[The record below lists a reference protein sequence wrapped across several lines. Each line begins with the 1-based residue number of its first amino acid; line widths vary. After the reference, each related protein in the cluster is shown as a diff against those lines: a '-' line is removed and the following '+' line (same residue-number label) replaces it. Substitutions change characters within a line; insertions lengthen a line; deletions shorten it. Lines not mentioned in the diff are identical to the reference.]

1 MNRDEIVTHFVEL
14 SGRYDLVSDAIASN
28 YANASPIGANFF
40 VNSAVRWLENKVN
53 RRKEYLWERVD
64 IAVGQVLQTVKN
76 VKSFKE
82 VWIMNVDGRTILVK
96 KSIGWLRENYGA
108 ASGIVDDKP
117 KYWAPVPVGFSI
129 NERGFGP
136 ELIAD
141 GGFYEGNPLVWTAG
155 GNWGIASGLAT
166 IGTASASTL
175 THLATVTLVVGTTYV
190 LEYTVV
196 GRTAGSVTPTVG
208 GVGLTA
214 RSTNGIFTQNVTPTS
229 TSGISFLSSAA
240 FLGSIDNVSLKE
252 VFRTDRRDF
261 TFDVDD
267 VVLGDTYDTG
277 AIMWMPP
284 TDAVYTLSILAQFY
298 ERELINGTDV
308 NFWSSQFP
316 ETLIQAAM
324 LMLERFYRNTE
335 GVRDHQ
341 AAILDDLRGIDF
353 EIVEEEISGINTMQ
367 G

>member
-1 MNRDEIVTHFVEL
+1 MTRDEIVTHFVEL
-14 SGRYDLVSDAIASN
+14 SGRYDLVTDAMASN
-28 YANASPIGANFF
+28 YANASPIGADFF

-53 RRKEYLWERVD
+53 RRKEFLWEKVD
-64 IAVGQVLQTVKN
+64 IAVGQVLQTIRN

-96 KSIGWLRENYGA
+96 KSVGWLRENYGA
-108 ASGIVDDKP
+108 ASGVTDDKP
-117 KYWAPVPVGFSI
+117 KYWAPVPVGFSS
-129 NERGFGP
+129 NQRQFGP
-136 ELIAD
+136 NLVANGHFYTD
-141 GGFYEGNPLVWTAG
+141 LDWLTTGG
-155 GNWGIASGLAT
+155 WGITSGRAT
-166 IGTASASTL
+166 ITEAAASILSQ
-175 THLATVTLVVGTTYV
+175 TVLSVVIGQTYK
-190 LEYTVV
+190 LEYTIS
-196 GRTAGSVTPTVG
+196 GITAGNITPAVGTVNGSVRSVNGTFVENIIPTAVSG
-208 GVGLTA
+208 FTFTA
-214 RSTNGIFTQNVTPTS
+214 
-229 TSGISFLSSAA
+229 SSN
-240 FLGSIDNVSLKE
+240 FLGNIDNISLKE
-252 VFRTDRRDF
+252 VFSTGVTDF
-261 TFDVDD
+261 SFDNDD
-267 VVLGDTYDTG
+267 SVFGDTFDTG

-298 ERELINGTDV
+298 ERELINATDV

-341 AAILDDLRGIDF
+341 AAILEDLRGIDF

>member
-14 SGRYDLVSDAIASN
+14 SGRYDLVTDPIGSN
-28 YANASPIGANFF
+28 YANASPIGADFF
-40 VNSAVRWLENKVN
+40 VNSAVRWLENRVN
-53 RRKEYLWERVD
+53 RRKEFLWERVD
-64 IAVGQVLQTVKN
+64 IAVGQVLQTVRN

-96 KSIGWLRENYGA
+96 KSLGWLRENYGA
-108 ASGIVDDKP
+108 ASGVTDDKP

-129 NERGFGP
+129 NERDFGP
-136 ELIAD
+136 ELLAD
-141 GGFYEGNPLVWTAG
+141 GGFYDGNALVWTDG
-155 GNWGIASGLAT
+155 GNWSIASGLAT
-166 IGTASASTL
+166 IATASASTL
-175 THLATVTLVVGTTYV
+175 THLATVTLVLLTTYV

-214 RSTNGIFTQNVTPTS
+214 RSTNGTFTQNVIPTS
-229 TSGISFLSSAA
+229 TSGITFLSSAD
-240 FLGSIDNVSLKE
+240 FVGSIDNVSLKE
-252 VFRTDRRDF
+252 VFRTNRRDF

-267 VVLGDTYDTG
+267 VVYGDTFDTG

-284 TDAVYTLSILAQFY
+284 TDAAYTLSILAQFR
-298 ERELINGTDV
+298 ERELINPTDV
-308 NFWSSQFP
+308 NFWSSQLP
-316 ETLIQAAM
+316 GTLIQTSLM
-324 LMLERFYRNTE
+324 MLERFYRNTE

-341 AAILDDLRGIDF
+341 AAILEDLRGLDF